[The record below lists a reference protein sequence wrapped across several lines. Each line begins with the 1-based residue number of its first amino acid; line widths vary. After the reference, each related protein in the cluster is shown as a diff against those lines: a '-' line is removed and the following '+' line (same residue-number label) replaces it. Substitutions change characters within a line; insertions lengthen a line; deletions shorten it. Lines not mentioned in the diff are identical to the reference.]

1 MELSLFKPQSF
12 QKDNVYSG
20 AAMSLQLGQS
30 PKGPTVYLSIV
41 RQKSWSAE
49 KRLGSFYS
57 NKDEGHSARVKFN
70 EIEIGGLIAAIRL
83 YENFS
88 AFHSFDDNKTQIT
101 FSTYQKKPKQ
111 GETEGAKAFSLTVT
125 KNGLKLGMGVEK
137 SEAEAMR
144 VFLEAAL
151 EDILRAKNSFEQ
163 KGE

>member
-1 MELSLFKPQSF
+1 
-12 QKDNVYSG
+12 
-20 AAMSLQLGQS
+20 MSLQLGQS

-41 RQKSWSAE
+41 RQKEWNAE
-49 KRLGSFYS
+49 KRLGSFYT
-57 NKDEGHSARVKFN
+57 NKDESHSARVKFN

-144 VFLEAAL
+144 VFLEECL
-151 EDILRAKNSFEQ
+151 KEIFWSKNAENKQ
-163 KGE
+163 EE

>member
-1 MELSLFKPQSF
+1 MVLSLFKPQNF
-12 QKDNVYSG
+12 QKDNLYSG

-41 RQKSWSAE
+41 RQKSWDAD
-49 KRLGSFYS
+49 KRLGSFYT

-83 YENFS
+83 YENFG
-88 AFHSFDDNKTQIT
+88 AFHSFDENKTQIS
-101 FSTYQKKPKQ
+101 FNTYQKKPKQ

-144 VFLEAAL
+144 VFLETAL
-151 EDILRAKNSFEQ
+151 AEIFKSRTQEQ